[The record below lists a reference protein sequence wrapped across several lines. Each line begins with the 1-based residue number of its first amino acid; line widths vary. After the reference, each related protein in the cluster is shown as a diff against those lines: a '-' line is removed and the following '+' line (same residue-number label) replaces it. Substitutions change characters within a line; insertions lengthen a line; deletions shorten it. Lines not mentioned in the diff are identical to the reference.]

1 MSEQH
6 HHRVTIPSV
15 PEGISRPL
23 WSVMIPAYNPAR
35 YLRETLSTLLAQ
47 APGEDIMQIAVVDDR
62 YPHDDLEAVVKEVG
76 GDRVEFYRQPENVGL
91 TKNFQTCLQL
101 ARGHLIHVLHGDDCV
116 RDGFYPKM
124 QRLFSDRPEIGAAF
138 CRYIIMDEN
147 SHWQSISVLEQPES
161 GVMPRSWLEHLA
173 GFIRIQTPSI
183 VVRRDVYE
191 KLGGFDNRLPICSD
205 WEMWVRICTYY
216 SMGYEAEPLALYR
229 KHSNSITNTTVRDGR
244 YFQQLREA
252 VDIFHKYLPDEIA
265 DKVYKMAR
273 QNCAYHTL
281 EIADSMLDTGDMAV
295 TLKLLGEAIKTSPT
309 FTVIR
314 SAGRIFLL
322 DGSEW
327 LLRTIRMALS
337 GQGYNNTE
345 TSEAV
350 LRSDA

>member
-6 HHRVTIPSV
+6 AHRATIPPV
-15 PEGISRPL
+15 PDDVSRPL
-23 WSVMIPAYNPAR
+23 WSVMIPAYNPGK
-35 YLRETLSTLLAQ
+35 YLRETLATLLAQ
-47 APGEDIMQIAVVDDR
+47 APGSDIMQIAVVDDR
-62 YPHDDLEAVVKEVG
+62 YPHEDLEAVVKEVG
-76 GDRVEFYRQPENVGL
+76 GERVEFYRQPENVGL

-101 ARGHLIHVLHGDDCV
+101 ARGRLIHVLHADDCV
-116 RDGFYPKM
+116 REGFYPKM
-124 QRLFSDRPEIGAAF
+124 QRLFSDHPEIGAAF
-138 CRYIIMDEN
+138 CRHIITDEN
-147 SHWQSISVLEQPES
+147 GHWQSISVLEQPES
-161 GVMPRSWLEHLA
+161 GVLPRSWLEHLA

-183 VVRRDVYE
+183 VVRRDIYE

-205 WEMWVRICTYY
+205 WEMWVRIFTYY
-216 SMGYEAEPLALYR
+216 PMAYEAEPLALYR
-229 KHSNSITNTTVRDGR
+229 KHSKSITNKTVRDGR

-252 VDIFHKYLPDEIA
+252 VDIFHKYLPEEIA

-281 EIADSMLDTGDMAV
+281 EIADSILEAGDMPV

-309 FTVIR
+309 FRVIR

-327 LLRTIRMALS
+327 LLRIIYTALS
-337 GQGYNNTE
+337 GRGYKNAE
-345 TSEAV
+345 TPDTV